1 MVDLSIHLLYY
12 RHCKDIYLYIWILF
26 YCGVKNL
33 SNRIYKKLIGV
44 AGIGWAF
51 DAMDV
56 GLLSFIMVALSKQ
69 WGLTPFEKG
78 WLGSIN
84 LVGMAVGAMLG
95 GYLAD
100 RIGRKPVFLYTLL
113 LFGIATAGSA
123 FAMSFAV
130 MFVFRFIIGLGIGAE
145 LPVASTLVSEHAP
158 ASVRGRAVVLLESF
172 WALGWIFAA
181 LLSYFVIPAS
191 DYGWRIALI
200 IGGLPAIY
208 AALIRKQV
216 PESPVYLELKQ
227 SNKGENKE
235 KMTAA
240 NLFTRYSKETITL
253 WTLWF
258 VIAFSYYGMFL
269 WLPSVLVDKGFDMI
283 RSFQYVLLMTL
294 SQVPGYFLAAYLVE
308 KWGRKPVL
316 IIFLTGT
323 AISAWF
329 FGASEASGLLLLWG
343 SLLSFFNLGAWGGLY
358 AYTPENYPA
367 AIRGTGAGAA
377 ASFGRI
383 GSIIAPLLVG
393 SLIAGQVSYQNIFL
407 IFTIT
412 IFIGVIVLWLVGKET
427 KAA

>member
-1 MVDLSIHLLYY
+1 MN
-12 RHCKDIYLYIWILF
+12 
-26 YCGVKNL
+26 KNK
-33 SNRIYKKLIGV
+33 RIYKKLIGI

-56 GLLSFIMVALSKQ
+56 GLLSFIMVALTKQ
-69 WGLTPFEKG
+69 WGLTSIEAG

-84 LVGMAVGAMLG
+84 LIGMAVGATLG
-95 GYLAD
+95 GILAD
-100 RIGRKPVFLYTLL
+100 RIGRKPIFLYTLL

-123 FAMSFAV
+123 LSTTFVV
-130 MFVFRFIIGLGIGAE
+130 MFIFRFIIGLGIGAE

-158 ASVRGRAVVLLESF
+158 QHVRGRAVVLLESF

-181 LLSYFVIPAS
+181 LLAFYVIPS
-191 DYGWRIALI
+191 SEYGWRIALLL
-200 IGGLPAIY
+200 GGLPAIY
-208 AALIRKQV
+208 AAIIRKQV
-216 PESPVYLELKQ
+216 PESPVYLEMKNTKENINKKQ
-227 SNKGENKE
+227 AITTKD
-235 KMTAA
+235 
-240 NLFTRYSKETITL
+240 LFLRYQKETITL

-283 RSFQYVLLMTL
+283 RSFQYVLFMTFA
-294 SQVPGYFLAAYLVE
+294 QVPGYFTAAYLVE

-316 IIFLTGT
+316 ITFLSGT
-323 AISAWF
+323 AISAWL
-329 FGASEASGLLLLWG
+329 FGASDSTTQILLWG

-367 AIRGTGAGAA
+367 IIRGTGAGAA

-383 GSIIAPLLVG
+383 GSILAPLLVG
-393 SLIAGQVSYQNIFL
+393 ALVGNHVSYGNIFL

-412 IFIGVIVLWLVGKET
+412 IFIGVFILWAVGKET
-427 KAA
+427 KTA

>member
-1 MVDLSIHLLYY
+1 MGW
-12 RHCKDIYLYIWILF
+12 K
-26 YCGVKNL
+26 KL

-84 LVGMAVGAMLG
+84 LIGMAVGAMLG

-100 RIGRKPVFLYTLL
+100 RIGRRPIFLYTLL

-158 ASVRGRAVVLLESF
+158 ANVRGRAVVLLESF

-191 DYGWRIALI
+191 DYGWRIALVV
-200 IGGLPAIY
+200 GGLPAIY

-329 FGASEASGLLLLWG
+329 FGASEASGQLLLWG

-427 KAA
+427 KTA